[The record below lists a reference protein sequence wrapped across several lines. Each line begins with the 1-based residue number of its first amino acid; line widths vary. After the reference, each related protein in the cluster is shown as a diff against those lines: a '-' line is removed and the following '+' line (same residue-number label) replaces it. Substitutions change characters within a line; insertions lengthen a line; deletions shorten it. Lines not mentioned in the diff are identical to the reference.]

1 MVSGHCPVIMTMQC
15 GGWLL
20 VTGEV
25 LLLHSIVQN
34 ILQFQSGRARGRS
47 HGQCYVRTVRVTVM
61 GSSTLLLWHVGSI
74 SLSMLD
80 TILN

>member
-1 MVSGHCPVIMTMQC
+1 MVSGQCPVIMTMQC

-34 ILQFQSGRARGRS
+34 ILQFQSGRAGGRS
-47 HGQCYVRTVRVTVM
+47 HGQCYVTTVTVM